1 MLFVMI
7 ATPYVI
13 IASVVVTRN
22 RLSMLKKAVDSIL
35 SQTHKPDKII
45 IVDNNSS
52 DGTREWLG
60 TLSAHLSN
68 CVPVFLQKNLGGA
81 GGFYHGIKKGC
92 EIGADWIW
100 TIDDDT
106 VADPQALENLV
117 DCGILAENQTGLGF
131 LASRVDWKDG
141 TRHKMNVP
149 GPTTDWT
156 ESLAG
161 YPGSVKIRHASFV
174 SILINRRAVEKV
186 GLPIKELFLYHD
198 DVEFTRRITS
208 AGFSAYYICASKV
221 AHLTPE
227 NIGITFE
234 QMDGC
239 VQHVTRWKYAIRNLL
254 AVNRRERYGLLRE
267 TARLAYITLQLFR
280 ARIPMKIRVS
290 LIMAGLEGLGLNYEK
305 WIEHPSV
312 KQTVS
317 NE

>member
-1 MLFVMI
+1 MLSTMI
-7 ATPYVI
+7 ATPHVT

-22 RLSMLKKAVDSIL
+22 RLSMLKNAVESIL
-35 SQTHKPDKII
+35 GQTYKPDKMI

-60 TLSAHLSN
+60 TLSADLPN
-68 CVPVFLQKNLGGA
+68 CVPVFLQENLGGA

-100 TIDDDT
+100 TFDDDA
-106 VADPQALENLV
+106 VPDPDALKNLV
-117 DCGILAENQTGLGF
+117 NCGIITENPTVLGF

-149 GPTTDWT
+149 GPTPDWT
-156 ESLAG
+156 DSLAG
-161 YPGSVKIRHASFV
+161 HPNSVKIRHASFV
-174 SILINRRAVEKV
+174 SILINRRAVKKV

-208 AGFSAYYICASKV
+208 AGFSAYYISASKV
-221 AHLTPE
+221 THLTPE
-227 NIGITFE
+227 NVGITFE

-239 VQHVTRWKYAIRNLL
+239 VQDVMRWKYAIRNLL
-254 AVNRRERYGLLRE
+254 AVNRRERYGLMRE

-280 ARIPMKIRVS
+280 ARIPMKIRMS

-305 WIEHPSV
+305 WIEYPSV
-312 KQTVS
+312 QQTVS

>member
-1 MLFVMI
+1 MI

-22 RLSMLKKAVDSIL
+22 RLRMLKKAVDSIL

-52 DGTREWLG
+52 DGTKEWLG
-60 TLSAHLSN
+60 NLSAHFSN

-81 GGFYHGIKKGC
+81 GGFYHGIKKAC

-100 TIDDDT
+100 TMDDDT
-106 VADPQALENLV
+106 VAYPDALANLV
-117 DCGILAENQTGLGF
+117 DCGILDENQTTLGF

-149 GPTTDWT
+149 CPTTDWT

-161 YPGSVKIRHASFV
+161 YPNSVKIRYASFV
-174 SILINRRAVEKV
+174 SILINSRAVEKV
-186 GLPIKELFLYHD
+186 GLPIREFFLYYD

-221 AHLTPE
+221 VHLTPK
-227 NIGITFE
+227 NVGITFE

-239 VQHVTRWKYAIRNLL
+239 IQNATRWQYAIRNLL
-254 AVNRRERYGLLRE
+254 AVNRRESRGLLKE
-267 TARLAYITLQLFR
+267 TARLAYITLLLFR
-280 ARIPMKIRVS
+280 TRIPMKIRVS
-290 LIMAGLEGLGLNYEK
+290 LIIAGLEGLWLNYEK
-305 WIEHPSV
+305 WIEYPSV
-312 KQTVS
+312 QQTVL